1 MKPLD
6 RMAVEEAG
14 PNPQRLAEAIHRQ
27 INLATGPVPVAEIA
41 RALDI
46 IEIKEAPLRGF
57 EGAFVGPLDRNVGG
71 ILLNSA
77 SSPLRRRF
85 TLAHELGHFL
95 NVWHRPID
103 PSGRFACT
111 RGDLATSWRRPSAA
125 TSRHVVQEAEANR
138 FAIELLAPEPLVRR
152 HLRNTPDLGDV
163 IKLADLLGLSRE
175 SGARRYVELHDRPA
189 ALVFAGNGAVRYVD
203 RSANFPFI
211 TCCPGERLPGV
222 PQRVDEDRLIGT
234 RRRRSPPIGW
244 RGPTA

>member
-1 MKPLD
+1 M
-6 RMAVEEAG
+6 
-14 PNPQRLAEAIHRQ
+14 
-27 INLATGPVPVAEIA
+27 
-41 RALDI
+41 
-46 IEIKEAPLRGF
+46 
-57 EGAFVGPLDRNVGG
+57 
-71 ILLNSA
+71 NSG
-77 SSPLRRRF
+77 SPPLRRRF

-95 NVWHRPID
+95 NVWHRAID

-138 FAIELLAPEPLVRR
+138 FAIELLAPEHLVRR
-152 HLRNTPDLGDV
+152 HLRNTPDLADV

-203 RSANFPFI
+203 RSPNFPFI

-222 PQRVDEDRLIGT
+222 PPRVDETGLSAHEEGDPSDWLARPDGVNLIVQTLHQGQGYSISLLALDRE
-234 RRRRSPPIGW
+234 
-244 RGPTA
+244 AEDEDF